1 LETRGSIITLSFY
14 KWELLLILRFGKKS
28 RVLRNNIAKLVKSFP
43 TEEKYRLTDQII
55 RASRSIGNNIAEGHG
70 RFHYIDASRFLV
82 NARGSAAETIDHLI
96 IAFDNDFIND
106 QTLEILKQ
114 DCEEFM
120 RMING
125 YIAYLRKQAGE
136 R

>member
-1 LETRGSIITLSFY
+1 M
-14 KWELLLILRFGKKS
+14 
-28 RVLRNNIAKLVKSFP
+28 VKSFP
-43 TEEKYRLTDQII
+43 AEEKYRLSDQII

-96 IAFDNDFIND
+96 IAFDNNFINEQIFD
-106 QTLEILKQ
+106 TLKQ
-114 DCEEFM
+114 DCEECM

-125 YIAYLRKQAGE
+125 YISYLRKQVGE
-136 R
+136 Q